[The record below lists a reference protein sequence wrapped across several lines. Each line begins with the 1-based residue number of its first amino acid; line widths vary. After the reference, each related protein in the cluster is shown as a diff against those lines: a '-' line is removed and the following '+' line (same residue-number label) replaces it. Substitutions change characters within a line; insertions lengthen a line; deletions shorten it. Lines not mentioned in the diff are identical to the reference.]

1 VPTEAQVAARYASR
15 AQVFK
20 GFDNGKGWDPSPA
33 DSK

>member
-1 VPTEAQVAARYASR
+1 VLTEAQVARYASR